1 MKLGL
6 VTLVFACIGS
16 HSLPSLAEPSA
27 RFADAPAPLPGAARS
42 IPAVPPTWNGEPSTP
57 ADECAGANLLL
68 ARARRFST
76 HGNVLS
82 ALATY
87 SRAVA
92 LNSQCGAAT
101 LELASLRARLGDFSE
116 AERLFNRA
124 VHLRAHAPEAFKAR
138 AVMRRKQGQR
148 AAALSDLGAAV
159 AMRPDDIEN
168 IRLLADWFIEERAW
182 PAALAQCRALVRI
195 LDERQQASELEQAE
209 LRVRALAIMAAETDP
224 VAEGAA
230 SENWVRRSLSKLAR
244 R

>member
-1 MKLGL
+1 MKRGFM
-6 VTLVFACIGS
+6 TLVFACIGS
-16 HSLPSLAEPSA
+16 HSLSGLAEPRA
-27 RFADAPAPLPGAARS
+27 RFDDATALPDPPRPAQ
-42 IPAVPPTWNGEPSTP
+42 AVSPTWTHQPRT
-57 ADECAGANLLL
+57 DECAGSSVLLG
-68 ARARRFST
+68 RARRFSA

-82 ALATY
+82 ALSTY

-92 LNSQCGAAT
+92 LNPQCGAAT
-101 LELASLRARLGDFSE
+101 LELASLRASLGDFSE

-168 IRLLADWFIEERAW
+168 IRLLADWFIEARAW
-182 PAALAQCRALVRI
+182 SAALAQCRALVRI
-195 LDERQQASELEQAE
+195 LDERQQAAELEQAE

-224 VAEGAA
+224 VAGGAA
-230 SENWVRRSLSKLAR
+230 SESWVRRSLSKLAR